1 MIPKPN
7 YVRVLTH
14 FPGFG
19 VWSPL
24 GKAGMPAPACF
35 RLVAGRLRAPTPSA
49 GGSCFFS
56 SLHQLSHV
64 GGLKLAKVVIP
75 QISANPTNQG
85 FIP

>member
-14 FPGFG
+14 FSGLG

-35 RLVAGRLRAPTPSA
+35 RWSMGACVLGPGLCVGPPRVPVVPVSSHLCISGLMLVA
-49 GGSCFFS
+49 
-56 SLHQLSHV
+56 
-64 GGLKLAKVVIP
+64 
-75 QISANPTNQG
+75 
-85 FIP
+85 